1 MPSKTFCDPNDLD
14 IFLSST
20 SGGAGAAGDVPDDD
34 SDGNPDGDADGVPD
48 GGTDF
53 GTNGVI

>member
-20 SGGAGAAGDVPDDD
+20 SGGAASGV
-34 SDGNPDGDADGVPD
+34 PDGDADGVPD

>member
-20 SGGAGAAGDVPDDD
+20 SGGAAGDVP
-34 SDGNPDGDADGVPD
+34 DGNPDGDADGVPD
-48 GGTDF
+48 DGTDF